1 MKIAVCVKQVPDSE
15 TRIGLSG
22 PAPTLDRSS
31 FTMVINPYDQFAVE
45 EAVKTKEARG
55 EGEIT
60 AITVGPEA
68 GVREMLKKDCLAVG
82 CDKAVVIDDAALN
95 DAEPLAIAKAL
106 AAAIR
111 RDQYD
116 LVLFGIKAI
125 DDDASQV
132 GVMTAELLGLPHVGY
147 VGGLELGDGQLTA
160 RREIEGG
167 VEVVESALPCVLTC
181 GKGLNEPRL
190 PSLPN
195 IMKAGMKPVEVVDC
209 AALGIDAPASH
220 TTVKQYSP
228 PPPRGTVTMIA
239 ADDPAAAARELAQK
253 LRDEAKVI

>member
-15 TRIGLSG
+15 TRINLSG
-22 PAPTLDRSS
+22 PSPELDTSS

-45 EAVKTKEARG
+45 EAVKTKEALGAG
-55 EGEIT
+55 EVT
-60 AITVGPEA
+60 AVTVGPEA
-68 GVREMLKKDCLAVG
+68 RVREMLKKDCLAVG
-82 CDKAVVIDDAALN
+82 CDKAVVVDDPALVGA
-95 DAEPLAIAKAL
+95 DPLAVAKAL
-106 AAAIR
+106 AAVLA
-111 RDQYD
+111 RDSYD

-147 VGGLELGDGQLTA
+147 IGKLELGDGKLTA

-167 VEVVESALPCVLTC
+167 VEVVESPLPCVLTC
-181 GKGLNEPRL
+181 SKGLNEPRL

-209 AALGIDAPASH
+209 AGLGLQAPASH

-228 PPPRGTVTMIA
+228 PPPRGTCTMIT
-239 ADDPAAAARELAQK
+239 ADTPADAARELARR

>member
-15 TRIGLSG
+15 TRINLPG
-22 PAPTLDRSS
+22 PAPDLDRSA

-45 EAVKTKEARG
+45 EAVRIKEKLG
-55 EGEIT
+55 QGEIT
-60 AITVGPEA
+60 AVTVGPQA
-68 GVREMLKKDCLAVG
+68 KVREMLKKDCLAVG
-82 CDKAVVIDDAALN
+82 CDRAVIVDD
-95 DAEPLAIAKAL
+95 PAL
-106 AAAIR
+106 AAADPLVIAEVLAAVLK
-111 RDQYD
+111 RDRYD

-132 GVMTAELLGLPHVGY
+132 GVMTAELLGIPHVGY
-147 VGGLELGDGQLTA
+147 VGGLEMKADGLTA

-167 VEVVESALPCVLTC
+167 VEVVASGLPCALTC

-209 AALGIDAPASH
+209 AGLGIAAPTAL
-220 TTVKQYSP
+220 TTVKQYAP
-228 PPPRGTVTMIA
+228 PPPRGTCTMIEA
-239 ADDPAAAARELAQK
+239 ADAAGAARELVRR
-253 LRDEAKVI
+253 LHEEAKLI

>member
-15 TRIGLSG
+15 TRINLPG
-22 PAPTLDRSS
+22 PTPELDRSS

-45 EAVKTKEARG
+45 EAVKIKEASG

-60 AITVGPEA
+60 VVTVGPEA
-68 GVREMLKKDCLAVG
+68 SVREMIKKDCLAVG
-82 CDKAVVIDDAALN
+82 CDKAVIVDDPALAG
-95 DAEPLAIAKAL
+95 AEPLAIAKTL
-106 AAAIR
+106 AAALK
-111 RDQYD
+111 RDGYD

-125 DDDASQV
+125 DDDSSQV
-132 GVMTAELLGLPHVGY
+132 GVMTAELLGVPHVGY
-147 VGGLELGDGQLTA
+147 IGALELADGRLTA

-167 VEVVESALPCVLTC
+167 VEVVESPLPCALTC

-209 AALGIDAPASH
+209 GGLGIEPPASH
-220 TTVKQYSP
+220 TTVKQYAP
-228 PPPRGTVTMIA
+228 PPPRGECTMIA